1 MRRALSPRQVT
12 WLLSAGLAAGA
23 LLVTARSGA
32 GPIMA
37 LHLPVVAVAVVM
49 GAGFFLAEQFLLNI
63 EFRRQAHSFTLA
75 GVPLLLGVLVMSPD
89 VFVATRVAASTL
101 AFVWQRVSLDKTAY
115 NSAAYA
121 FEAAADTLLV
131 HLLLGPQQGL
141 DLQTAVVLL
150 LLMAAVDQI
159 ISVLVLVMIRVHSGP
174 LSRAVVVEVLVPA
187 FVLSV
192 ASSMFALNLIILLE
206 YGVLGAVVAALLVG
220 LGAAGYRAY
229 ASARHR
235 HESLTLVHEFVTGS
249 VGAQSLET
257 LAEELLSRIRR
268 LLRASTVQVMIVD
281 GDRESESHTHS
292 GSNGDQGDG
301 LQSDVGSALTLAVD
315 EADCLHVSH
324 QDFDAQDWVVVR
336 TLTQQEPL
344 LASRTTKDPGVRRW
358 LAEHGFRDV
367 MMVALPDSSGL
378 RGTLRV
384 TDRLGETATFTVED
398 LTMLQTLTSH
408 LAVALRST
416 RLVQELGYDA
426 AHDSL
431 TGLANRRALY
441 TDGQARLVK
450 TPDRRRALL
459 LLDLDKFKEVNDSLG
474 HHAGDQLLVEVGS
487 RLRGQL
493 RGGDLL
499 ARLGGD
505 EFAVLLEDV
514 GHDEAAS
521 VAENLRATLAEPF
534 TTMPGPS
541 AVGGLTLHSTVSV
554 GIALFPDEG
563 PGLSALLRKADI
575 AMYKAKTSGEG
586 HHVYSG
592 TDDADGT
599 NRLRT
604 ADELRTAIT
613 SDEFVLHYQPKID
626 LDTGDVHC
634 VEALVRWHHPTR
646 GLLYPEAF
654 LDLVEVSGLM
664 RAMTRRVLELALD
677 QAAEWEG
684 RGQHLTVAVNLSASS
699 LVDASLPEEVFAML
713 AARGVPPDAL
723 QLEITEEFLMADR
736 NRARTILS
744 RLREGG
750 VQISIDDYGTGYSSL
765 SYLRDLP
772 IDELKLDRS
781 FVLPMA
787 EDSRAAALVA
797 STIALAHSLG
807 LRMVAE
813 GVETE
818 VAYVELRRLGCDQGQ
833 GYFMS
838 RPIPAAELDRW
849 LSNRPGDES
858 SHVTRDMD
866 GRMRAFRKAAMR
878 VIPES
883 DQSHSRGRVGSG

>member
-1 MRRALSPRQVT
+1 
-12 WLLSAGLAAGA
+12 
-23 LLVTARSGA
+23 
-32 GPIMA
+32 MA

-49 GAGFFLAEQFLLNI
+49 GTGFFFAEQFLLNI
-63 EFRRQAHSFTLA
+63 EFRRQAHTFTLA
-75 GVPLLLGVLVMSPD
+75 GVPLLLGVLVMSPG
-89 VFVATRVAASTL
+89 VFVVTRVAASTL

-141 DLQTAVVLL
+141 DLQTALVLI

-206 YGVLGAVVAALLVG
+206 YGVLGAVVATLLVG

-281 GDRESESHTHS
+281 SDSDSDSDSERDSHSHT
-292 GSNGDQGDG
+292 GSDGDQGDG
-301 LQSDVGSALTLAVD
+301 LASDVGSALTLAVD

-426 AHDSL
+426 THDSL

-441 TDGQARLVK
+441 TEGQARLVK

-514 GHDEAAS
+514 GHDEAGS

-534 TTMPGPS
+534 TTMPGSS

-554 GIALFPDEG
+554 GIALFPDDG

-626 LDTGDVHC
+626 LETGDVHC

-646 GLLYPEAF
+646 GLLYPDAF

-677 QAAEWEG
+677 QSADWEA

-699 LVDASLPEEVFAML
+699 LVDAHLPEEVFAML

-736 NRARTILS
+736 DRARTILS

-818 VAYVELRRLGCDQGQ
+818 VAYLELRRLGCDQGQ

-849 LSNRPGDES
+849 LSSRPVGDES
-858 SHVTRDMD
+858 SQVTRDMD

-878 VIPES
+878 VIPEPDES
-883 DQSHSRGRVGSG
+883 QSRGRAGSG